1 MIFECDRDECFLSAD
16 GEITGICI
24 GRYINGLTINGM
36 EYVYAEDNKNILL
49 FPDRDHAIRFL
60 KDHGCTDWEIR
71 QFHFFYHTACPH
83 CGMWLLVEDCDTTNL
98 LVFAYTHYSSFA
110 FAILAISPTPFNTIV
125 GR

>member
-60 KDHGCTDWEIR
+60 KDHGCTDGRFGNSTFSI
-71 QFHFFYHTACPH
+71 
-83 CGMWLLVEDCDTTNL
+83 
-98 LVFAYTHYSSFA
+98 
-110 FAILAISPTPFNTIV
+110 TPPARIV
-125 GR
+125 GCGCW